1 MVAHAHDENI
11 VVDSDLSFRPAP
23 PIDASRPSIHRSSVD
38 WGRPL
43 QPSSVGGRLGQNHLQ
58 DGTAARRSSGRD
70 PPRHVPRCN
79 QPRGDRIGFFVRC
92 DSAFATDG
100 RVRSIGPRVLDD
112 FIVLS
117 LNSKNN
123 RAVNVV
129 ARRTLGSVREVL
141 AT

>member
-1 MVAHAHDENI
+1 MT
-11 VVDSDLSFRPAP
+11 R
-23 PIDASRPSIHRSSVD
+23 R
-38 WGRPL
+38 
-43 QPSSVGGRLGQNHLQ
+43 
-58 DGTAARRSSGRD
+58 GTYRA
-70 PPRHVPRCN
+70 CN
-79 QPRGDRIGFFVRC
+79 QPRGVRAGFFVRC

-100 RVRSIGPRVLDD
+100 RVRSISPRVLDD
-112 FIVLS
+112 FTVLS